1 MDKIRAFQIAEM
13 TLSGFKSYSR
23 ETTFEFGSTTVIT
36 GGNGRGKS
44 SLADAIAFAVTG
56 LPFFGERK
64 LDRLHN
70 DDNPQLYIRMRFID
84 ENGAMHELIR
94 TRQKGRMAITYDG
107 YEVRQLDLTEMF
119 GERDV
124 FLSILNPLYF
134 IEELGDDGRQLLER
148 YLPLIPPETVLARLP
163 AEAREA
169 LSGLELSAPEARLR
183 ELRGNI
189 RDIESTITYLQG
201 QMDLAAEQSARR
213 GDAVAELTQKLNTLR
228 DEKKAL
234 EEKRFSGMDI
244 PAMQEELAALS
255 AEYSELSSAAGSSP
269 DDRLVSLSRQLG
281 ARKASA
287 YAPKYTDPIA
297 ETSAKIWEL
306 AQRYRRETELMA
318 AIVPGFECP
327 TCRRGIEESDIP
339 AVQASFKSSIAG
351 IIAEGREKRA
361 QMEELQE
368 LERKGSETFDRF
380 KADDIAKLESELES
394 LGKPVASEKGRAL
407 HERIQQLS
415 TDLEFGALS
424 RGEYERLKSC
434 AESLAL
440 IEKELAAQNGLE
452 LPSRDKF
459 EGQISELEK
468 KIAAHRECIKHLT
481 CFVGKRA
488 ELTFSQLHINRV
500 AISLY
505 DVIKS
510 TGEVKDVFRFTYGGR
525 LYDRLSLSEKIRAG
539 MEVSEL
545 FKRLTDRRY
554 PTFADNMESVDDL
567 NNIRPTGQ
575 LIMAKCVAGAELS
588 VRAAGAPISEQ
599 KAA

>member
-64 LDRLHN
+64 LDRLHS

-189 RDIESTITYLQG
+189 RDMESTITYLQG

-213 GDAVAELTQKLNTLR
+213 GDAVAELTQKLNALR

-318 AIVPGFECP
+318 AIAPGFECP

-361 QMEELQE
+361 QMEGLQE
-368 LERKGSETFDRF
+368 LERKGRETFERF

-394 LGKPVASEKGRAL
+394 LGKPVASENGRAL

-415 TDLEFGALS
+415 IDMEFGALS

-588 VRAAGAPISEQ
+588 VRAAGAPVSEQ

>member
-1 MDKIRAFQIAEM
+1 
-13 TLSGFKSYSR
+13 
-23 ETTFEFGSTTVIT
+23 
-36 GGNGRGKS
+36 
-44 SLADAIAFAVTG
+44 
-56 LPFFGERK
+56 
-64 LDRLHN
+64 
-70 DDNPQLYIRMRFID
+70 
-84 ENGAMHELIR
+84 
-94 TRQKGRMAITYDG
+94 
-107 YEVRQLDLTEMF
+107 
-119 GERDV
+119 
-124 FLSILNPLYF
+124 
-134 IEELGDDGRQLLER
+134 
-148 YLPLIPPETVLARLP
+148 
-163 AEAREA
+163 
-169 LSGLELSAPEARLR
+169 
-183 ELRGNI
+183 
-189 RDIESTITYLQG
+189 
-201 QMDLAAEQSARR
+201 
-213 GDAVAELTQKLNTLR
+213 
-228 DEKKAL
+228 
-234 EEKRFSGMDI
+234 
-244 PAMQEELAALS
+244 
-255 AEYSELSSAAGSSP
+255 
-269 DDRLVSLSRQLG
+269 
-281 ARKASA
+281 
-287 YAPKYTDPIA
+287 
-297 ETSAKIWEL
+297 
-306 AQRYRRETELMA
+306 
-318 AIVPGFECP
+318 
-327 TCRRGIEESDIP
+327 
-339 AVQASFKSSIAG
+339 
-351 IIAEGREKRA
+351 
-361 QMEELQE
+361 MEELQE

-588 VRAAGAPISEQ
+588 VRAAGAPVSEQ